1 VLTSPS
7 TTIECVEC
15 GGTAHLM
22 SYLPEDEPLVD
33 GYPITYRCADCMER
47 FDFVWEDDD

>member
-1 VLTSPS
+1 MTRPP

-15 GGTAHLM
+15 GGAAHLM
-22 SYLPEDEPLVD
+22 SYLPEDEPLED

-47 FDFVWEDDD
+47 FDFVSEDDD